1 MSAESKLFTRNHFAI
16 ALMAMA
22 AALLMMPIHIFAQGS
37 AHRQTSGGREDPK
50 VFKGFVPRRV
60 FLSNDNVELSSTTEI
75 TVASLTYK
83 SSKEHRLTIDYSS
96 VGAIEADNAADPAI
110 LFIGCFVDGNPCVG
124 SQNDPSNTPA
134 GWVNALSCDYPNS
147 AAWDNHVGYVWFT
160 DALQEGSHTVVI
172 KAAVGNPLIP
182 FLGTG
187 TLFNEARNLIVTL
200 LSRSEED
207 ED

>member
-1 MSAESKLFTRNHFAI
+1 MNAESKLFTRNHVAI

-22 AALLMMPIHIFAQGS
+22 AALLMMPIHIVAQRS

-50 VFKGFVPRRV
+50 VFMGFFPERV
-60 FLSNDNVELSSTTEI
+60 FLFNDDVELSSTTAI

-96 VGAIEADNAADPAI
+96 VGAIEADNASDPAI
-110 LFIGCFVDGNPCVG
+110 LFIGCFVDGNPCIG
-124 SQNDPSNTPA
+124 SQNNPSNTPA
-134 GWVNALSCDYPNS
+134 GWVNVLSCDFPS
-147 AAWDNHVGYVWFT
+147 CAAWDNHVGYVWFT
-160 DALQEGSHTVVI
+160 DELEEGSHSVVI

-182 FLGTG
+182 FKGTG
-187 TLFNEARNLIVTL
+187 ILFDEARNLVVTL
-200 LSRSEED
+200 LRPSDKD